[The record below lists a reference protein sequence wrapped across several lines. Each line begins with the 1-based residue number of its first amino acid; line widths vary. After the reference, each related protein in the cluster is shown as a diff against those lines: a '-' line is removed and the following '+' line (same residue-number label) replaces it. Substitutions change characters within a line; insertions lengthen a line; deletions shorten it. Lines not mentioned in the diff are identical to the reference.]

1 VLATNQRTL
10 AEIAGTIR
18 CIGGA
23 IGRATAAE
31 SLAREFMCDLETLR
45 TDAEPRPRV
54 YFEEWPDPMISGIG
68 WVGELIEWCGG
79 EDIFAARRG
88 RAARDRTVEPQ
99 EIITA
104 NPDMILAS
112 WCGKHVDLDSIRQR
126 PGFHAIAALQRGGLH
141 ALDSNILLQPG
152 PRILEGARVL
162 HDLFKDWRQSRVEA
176 LAT

>member
-1 VLATNQRTL
+1 MR
-10 AEIAGTIR
+10 
-18 CIGGA
+18 
-23 IGRATAAE
+23 
-31 SLAREFMCDLETLR
+31 DLETLR

-99 EIITA
+99 EIIMG

-112 WCGKHVDLDSIRQR
+112 WCGKHVDLDSIRRR
-126 PGFHAIAALQRGGLH
+126 PGFHAIAALQLGGLH
-141 ALDSNILLQPG
+141 ALGSNILLQPG
-152 PRILEGARVL
+152 PRIVEGARVL